1 MSSPAT
7 GSTVSIHYTVTLA
20 DGQVIESTTEQDP
33 VEITLGSNQIMP
45 GVERALMELGVGE
58 SKNVNIALGDAYGPR
73 DDNLVQTLEGATLL
87 SEL

>member
-20 DGQVIESTTEQDP
+20 DGQVIESTTEQNP
-33 VEITLGSNQIMP
+33 VEITLGSNQIIP

-58 SKNVNIALGDAYGPR
+58 STNVTIASGDA
-73 DDNLVQTLEGATLL
+73 
-87 SEL
+87 